1 MPVIRQQDAPLE
13 EGKAEGINAELGAY
27 TARLLS
33 DAGGLTQFGAF
44 LETLPPGSRSSHK
57 HWHEREDEFILVI
70 EGTVTLNEGD
80 SLVEMRPGDA
90 ATFKAGVA
98 VGHRLE
104 NRSDAPAIYLVVG
117 TRSPD
122 DIVHY
127 TEKDLLLTKLNFEKR
142 LTTKAGNPSNGD
154 VHALIDAGIW
164 GSRREA
170 RSPSLM
176 KK

>member
-1 MPVIRQQDAPLE
+1 MPVIRQKDAPLE
-13 EGKAEGINAELGAY
+13 EGKAEGINAELGSY

-57 HWHEREDEFILVI
+57 HWHEKEDEFIFVI
-70 EGTVTLNEGD
+70 AGTVTLNEGD
-80 SLVEMRPGDA
+80 SLVEMHPGDA

-104 NRSDAPAIYLVVG
+104 NHSDADATYLVVG

-122 DIVHY
+122 DVVHY
-127 TEKDLLLTKLNFEKR
+127 TDKDLLLTKVNFEKR
-142 LTTKAGNPSNGD
+142 LTDRRGNP
-154 VHALIDAGIW
+154 VK
-164 GSRREA
+164 R
-170 RSPSLM
+170 
-176 KK
+176 